1 MIGAGVDISNSFI
14 TEIAPANSLI
24 QRLGRFL
31 KYNEKAG
38 RIIIWYE
45 GENGKI
51 KAERDRHKSVR

>member
-1 MIGAGVDISNSFI
+1 MDVSNSFI